1 MPYFVHKTQDG
12 RRDNAY
18 KITIFQ
24 DYISRMVVLVS
35 PFQNV
40 SVECIDYSSAW
51 LPVSGAPPPYFAT
64 ADAASSFE
72 EFFAIWI
79 NQYSAAILSYDI
91 GHSV

>member
-18 KITIFQ
+18 KITIFE

-40 SVECIDYSSAW
+40 SVECIDYSSA
-51 LPVSGAPPPYFAT
+51 
-64 ADAASSFE
+64 
-72 EFFAIWI
+72 
-79 NQYSAAILSYDI
+79 
-91 GHSV
+91 